1 MRHDKLIPLAV
12 IPLIMILYASI
23 AEAGL
28 IAWFPLH
35 GDTTTVNAIVGNLGA
50 LSSPD
55 VPAPAPD
62 QNGNANGA
70 LSFAADPG
78 NDPTVYSGMN
88 TGSYVS
94 VPAGAGLAGLQEFT
108 IAMWVNW
115 SGMQGIGWTGGGN
128 TNYGS
133 VIARQS
139 NGQYSNNV
147 LGISDPD
154 PNVGVL
160 TWHTYGAGAWDAM
173 GVTPVGDNV
182 WHFVAVAVDGSTGEI
197 DVYLDGNLEVTNT
210 YTTAAGPPYT
220 LNPDTTVPLTIGA
233 WTGDG
238 ATYSNST
245 IHDVYLFDSYLMQT
259 DIQNLQATGVPYRT
273 P

>member
-1 MRHDKLIPLAV
+1 MRHDKLIRLAA
-12 IPLIMILYASI
+12 IPLIMILYAST
-23 AEAGL
+23 AGAGL
-28 IAWFPLH
+28 IAWYPLH
-35 GDTTTVNAIVGNLGA
+35 GDTTTVNAIVGNLGT

-55 VPAPAPD
+55 TPTPAPD

-70 LSFAADPG
+70 LQFAADPG
-78 NDPTVYSGMN
+78 NSSSYAGTN

-94 VPAGAGLAGLQEFT
+94 VAGGAGLAGLQEFS

-115 SGMQGIGWTGGGN
+115 SGMQGTGWTGGGV
-128 TNYGS
+128 TNYGA
-133 VIARQS
+133 VISRQS
-139 NGQYSNNV
+139 NGQYSDDV

-160 TWHTYGAGAWDAM
+160 IFHYNDANAPIAT
-173 GVTPVGDNV
+173 GITPVGDNV

-210 YTTAAGPPYT
+210 YATAAGPPYT
-220 LNPDTTVPLTIGA
+220 LHPDTTATFNIVHWI
-233 WTGDG
+233 GDG